1 MSTDPALLRSSFA
14 LPRFGN
20 PDRSSPLASPAAGA
34 RALPTRVFGAERA
47 APAWLLQPWQT
58 LQSAAQR
65 RRPLAA
71 RLADL
76 VQLAD
81 EVDELFA
88 EHLPREADW
97 FRGPDAAGLSLQET
111 LPRWVD
117 GLVSSAIGVVQQQV
131 RPDAAAA
138 GLTIRPVVQVDEAQ
152 RAWLHHYF
160 LQRVYPLLTPLAV
173 DSGRPFPYISSD
185 SLNLLVELHRPEQAT
200 SRAPVFA
207 RLKIPANLPR
217 LVAVPGMTAARVGP
231 GQPNRVA
238 SVTVCTADLVRY
250 FVHHLFTG
258 MPVRHVYLF
267 RVLRGEQPLPG
278 MPCAAGARHRRQ
290 EDRPVVRLDVERR
303 MVEPVLTWLIEHLRL
318 PRYAVAQHDRL
329 FDWTCLPHLATR
341 LHEVAAFTGHD

>member
-1 MSTDPALLRSSFA
+1 
-14 LPRFGN
+14 
-20 PDRSSPLASPAAGA
+20 
-34 RALPTRVFGAERA
+34 VFGADRVV
-47 APAWLLQPWQT
+47 PAWLLQPWQT

-65 RRPLAA
+65 QRPLAA
-71 RLADL
+71 RLGDL

-81 EVDELFA
+81 EVDELFV
-88 EHLPREADW
+88 EYLPRYADW

-117 GLVSSAIGVVQQQV
+117 GLVSGAGGVVQQQV
-131 RPDAAAA
+131 RPDVAAA

-160 LQRVYPLLTPLAV
+160 MQRVYPLLTPLAV
-173 DSGRPFPYISSD
+173 DPGRPFPFISSD
-185 SLNLLVELHRPEQAT
+185 SLNLLVELYRPEHAT
-200 SRAPVFA
+200 SRASVFA
-207 RLKIPANLPR
+207 RVKIPANLPR

-231 GQPNRVA
+231 GQPTRVTR
-238 SVTVCTADLVRY
+238 VMVCTADLVRY

-267 RVLRGEQPLPG
+267 RVVRGEQPLPG
-278 MPCAAGARHRRQ
+278 MPCATVTRHRRH

-303 MVEPVLTWLIEHLRL
+303 MVEPVLAWLVEHLRV

-329 FDWTCLPHLATR
+329 FDWTCLPHLMAR
-341 LHEVAAFTGHD
+341 LHELAGVTGHD